1 MAGKR
6 AHDDPPII
14 DVVERLDEAVVRRLW
29 IHRRAAG
36 RNVGRREA
44 GEQLGISRELPCVL
58 ERQAGGADA
67 LAGDGQRG
75 DLDDLALT
83 AGGRASLL
91 LRPGDVSTCGNGVST
106 VSRQHGK
113 QGVLDG
119 AHLGVHP
126 STILPPA
133 DPGLTPR

>member
-1 MAGKR
+1 MLKS
-6 AHDDPPII
+6 
-14 DVVERLDEAVVRRLW
+14 
-29 IHRRAAG
+29 
-36 RNVGRREA
+36 
-44 GEQLGISRELPCVL
+44 QS
-58 ERQAGGADA
+58 GGAGP
-67 LAGDGQRG
+67 LAGDGERH

-91 LRPGDVSTCGNGVST
+91 LRPGDVSACGHGVSN

-126 STILPPA
+126 NTILLPA